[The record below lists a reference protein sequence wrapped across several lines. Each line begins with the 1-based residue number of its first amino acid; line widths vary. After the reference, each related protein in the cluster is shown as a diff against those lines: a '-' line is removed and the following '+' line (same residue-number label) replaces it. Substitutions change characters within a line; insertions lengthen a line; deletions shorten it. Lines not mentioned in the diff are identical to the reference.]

1 MAKDNKYQIEQELME
16 AFTYAENAEI
26 GMPNIESELL
36 SVRKKASESKRKPPV
51 FLRIASV
58 AASVVVVFTLVWSIN
73 SHIGHVDNS
82 RDRNS
87 TNFCVAYVA
96 GKRITNEQQ
105 VLAMMAENIMDMN
118 SESDIIDNQL
128 NDFFNE

>member
-1 MAKDNKYQIEQELME
+1 MTKDNKYQIEQELME

-26 GMPNIESELL
+26 GMPDIESELL
-36 SVRKKASESKRKPPV
+36 SVRKKASESKRKSPV

-58 AASVVVVFTLVWSIN
+58 AASVVVVFTLGRSIN
-73 SHIGHVDNS
+73 SYIDHVDNS

-96 GKRITNEQQ
+96 GERITNEQQ
-105 VLAMMAENIMDMN
+105 VLDMIAENIMNMN